1 MKKFT
6 FFLCALA
13 ILSCIFAISI
23 FADEAVTD
31 TFYVVS
37 SQDSEVAVDLK
48 AQGKDVVVLSEIYAS
63 TSEVKAGDWI
73 AGFESGA
80 HIELIFAENI
90 IESVGTYVGILLD
103 KAITLTVRYNGFAHL
118 QTNIVNK
125 ENTFV
130 LKHSGAK
137 INLIGTSEI
146 YDENGEVIM
155 DFTYDANNLSKN
167 KVQIRHSKVYCW
179 IYDGDAYVE
188 NIRAVTGQE
197 LVFTQDDNA
206 STDATVNNTYEFVD
220 CALSSGSTAIGLEG
234 RGNARKY
241 VKISG
246 GYYSKVTA
254 QTVLSGSYIENC
266 TIGSYT
272 MDCWD
277 ITNQMITFENVT
289 IGGAITTYTGRTHL
303 TFIDCKIDPAKLS
316 LGSDG
321 GGACYALVYTS
332 PSCEGDG
339 VLNVY
344 RQGKGATPVNDDSR
358 YADVVT
364 EYYANPQNKAL
375 GHNFE
380 WKHNYDGEK
389 YLSGLNA
396 AYGCMRC
403 DLVEQQVF
411 IGALFNTLGFSVPQ
425 FGGELSIT
433 VGYAINK
440 NAVAEYESLTGNK
453 ISFGCAIAVKD
464 CIGEGVAP
472 LDENGDAIVLSRGRV
487 VVADATNEP
496 NSYMDVKINL
506 TSDHV
511 DTQLLITG
519 YIAEESDNNLTVSYM
534 QNGNK
539 LVENNVFSYVTY
551 NSFQ

>member
-37 SQDSEVAVDLK
+37 SQDSEAAIDLK

-63 TSEVKAGDWI
+63 TSEVKDGDWI
-73 AGFESGA
+73 AGFESGS

-90 IESVGTYVGILLD
+90 IESVGTYVGILID

-118 QTNIVNK
+118 QTNNVDK

-146 YDENGEVIM
+146 YDENGEVIK
-155 DFTYDANNLSKN
+155 DFTYNSSDLSKN

-188 NIRAVTGQE
+188 NIRSYTGQE
-197 LVFTQDDNA
+197 LIYVDWDNSSSDGSA
-206 STDATVNNTYEFVD
+206 INTYEFKD
-220 CALSSGSTAIGLEG
+220 CALSSGAYAIGLLG
-234 RGNARKY
+234 QSSAQ
-241 VKISG
+241 KIINVNG
-246 GYYSKVTA
+246 GYYNKIVVHST
-254 QTVLSGSYIENC
+254 SNGSYIKNC
-266 TIGSYT
+266 SVGSFE
-272 MDCWD
+272 MDCWNF
-277 ITNQMITFENVT
+277 TNQILVFENVVLP
-289 IGGAITTYTGRTHL
+289 GSITTKTGRTHL
-303 TFIDCKIDPAKLS
+303 KFVDCTIDPAKFS

-339 VLNVY
+339 ILNVY

-396 AYGCMRC
+396 TYGCTRC
-403 DLVEQQVF
+403 DLVEKQVF

-440 NAVAEYESLTGNK
+440 SAIAEYESLTGNK

-472 LDENGDAIVLSRGRV
+472 LDENGNAIVLSRGRV

-506 TSDHV
+506 TSDHI

-519 YIAEESDNNLTVSYM
+519 YIAEMCGDSLSISYM
-534 QNGNK
+534 QSNNM
-539 LVENNVFSYVTY
+539 LVEENQFSYVSY
-551 NSFQ
+551 NNH

>member
-37 SQDSEVAVDLK
+37 SQDSEVAVNLK

-63 TSEVKAGDWI
+63 TKKDATGTWLDNFAAG
-73 AGFESGA
+73 S
-80 HIELIFAENI
+80 HVELIFAENI
-90 IESVGTYVGILLD
+90 VESINGDWGIVLN
-103 KAITLTVRYNGFAHL
+103 KKITLTVRYNGFSHYV
-118 QTNIVNK
+118 TNNGRS
-125 ENTFV
+125 NAFV
-130 LKHSGAK
+130 LRHADAT
-137 INLIGTSEI
+137 IRFIGTHAI
-146 YDENGEVIM
+146 DGENGQISHS
-155 DFTYDANNLSKN
+155 FNANSANPDSGNLD
-167 KVQIRHSKVYCW
+167 IYHGKVYCW
-179 IYDGDAYVE
+179 IYDGDAYAYNMRTKTGEEFIFTAADDDTSNSKINTITVHSC
-188 NIRAVTGQE
+188 AV
-197 LVFTQDDNA
+197 
-206 STDATVNNTYEFVD
+206 S
-220 CALSSGSTAIGLEG
+220 CIGIAG
-234 RGNARKY
+234 DGDMKTIDF
-241 VKISG
+241 KD
-246 GYYSKVTA
+246 
-254 QTVLSGSYIENC
+254 SYIARSDFESLCTGSVIDNC
-266 TIGSYT
+266 VFDNNYFY
-272 MDCWD
+272 MDSHG
-277 ITNQMITFENVT
+277 ITNQMLVIKNCTLDSVKT
-289 IGGAITTYTGRTHL
+289 DTGRTHL
-303 TFIDCKIDPAKLS
+303 TLIDCKINFAKFT

-321 GGACYALVYTS
+321 GGAGYALVYTS
-332 PSCEGDG
+332 TTCENDG
-339 VLNVY
+339 SLNVY
-344 RQGKGATPVNDDSR
+344 KNGKGATPVNDDSR

-396 AYGCMRC
+396 AYRCTRC

-440 NAVAEYESLTGNK
+440 NAIAEYESLTGNK

-472 LDENGDAIVLSRGRV
+472 LDENGNAIVLSRGRV

-506 TSDHV
+506 TSDHI

-519 YIAEESDNNLTVSYM
+519 YIAEMCGDSLSISYM
-534 QNGNK
+534 QSNNM
-539 LVENNVFSYVTY
+539 LVEENQFSYVSY
-551 NSFQ
+551 NNH